1 MNTAQ
6 MKKYIAEGG
15 IDERITYVYGASAL
29 DAQKARYSKAIDEF
43 ASIYGAD
50 REITLYSVA
59 GRSELSGNHTDH
71 NYGCVV
77 AASIDLDI
85 IAVASKREDSVIAI
99 KSEGFPEDVV
109 DFSKYNAPVESKFG
123 TSESIIAGMVQGF
136 LKDGYAV
143 GGFDAYT
150 TSNVLKGSGLSSSAA
165 FEDMVGNI
173 LSHMY
178 NNGGVDNVEIAKLAQ
193 YSENVFFGKPCGLM
207 DQVACAV
214 GGIVAIDFKDPKA
227 PVINKVDFD
236 VSAAGYNLCI
246 VNTGGNHADL
256 TDDYASV
263 PAEMKSVAAYF
274 GKAVLREVDENEFYA
289 NIAALR
295 ESVGDRAVLRALHFF
310 GENKR
315 VALQKAALE
324 KGDLDAYFEQ
334 VIASGKSSFCYLQNV
349 YTTKNLK
356 EQGLSLALCLAEG
369 YLADKKAAYRVHGG
383 GFAGTIQAYV
393 PMSDVEGFR
402 ALMDGVFGEGKCIV
416 LRIRPEG
423 AVKIA

>member
-43 ASIYGAD
+43 AAIYGAD

-173 LSHMY
+173 LSHIY